1 MGKKEIQMIILLVTL
16 LVIVLLV
23 FKKYSIDTRATIK
36 ELKDDVQKYKSL
48 AWKDYIGKNQAPK
61 FNWLYLNLKE
71 QMSTLIKDLED
82 TDFNDYSSDIKQDIL
97 NALKNID
104 SYATTVAE
112 EESDSLKHY
121 RENNG

>member
-1 MGKKEIQMIILLVTL
+1 MTILLVIL

-71 QMSTLIKDLED
+71 QMSALIKDLED
-82 TDFNDYSSDIKQDIL
+82 TDFNNYSSDIKQDIL

-104 SYATTVAE
+104 SYATTVAQ